1 LKITFI
7 VSSLEPGRDGVGD
20 YTRRVAGELIRQG
33 NQCRIV
39 SLNDKCR
46 LNAETLKPETAT
58 RNQKSEIRNQKSA
71 KLGEKISAF
80 SFQLSAFT
88 EWQTSEGTEIEC
100 LRLPSTMSWGERTIA
115 ARDWL
120 DDFDPDWVSLQFVP
134 FGFHPKGLCWGLAD
148 HLKPIIGTRPLHW
161 MFHELWVLWSFPL
174 SLRKRL
180 LGQAQKFYLR
190 AGLRKLKPRAIST
203 QLSFYQTELSKIGL
217 AAGVI
222 PLHGNIP
229 VYPRGEADKW
239 LADRCALPTNRKRV
253 KAGFFGNILSTL
265 DTSLFAARMVELNM
279 PDTELVLVS
288 AGKIG
293 EESSRLLD
301 GLKQQTRM
309 PATFFKLG
317 ELNEHEASLYFSALD
332 YGLTSYPS
340 ELMGKSGVVAAM
352 REHGLRVISC
362 GSLQRRD
369 SNRNNPSQT
378 DKTDQSWTVQQSAL
392 ALLQE
397 LRTAKVV
404 I

>member
-1 LKITFI
+1 LKIAFI

-20 YTRRVAGELIRQG
+20 YTRRLAGELIRQG

-100 LRLPSTMSWGERTIA
+100 LRLSGTMPWSERTIA

-120 DDFDPDWVSLQFVP
+120 NDFNPDWVSLQFVP
-134 FGFHPKGLCWGLAD
+134 FGFHPKGLCFGLAG
-148 HLKPIIGTRPLHW
+148 HLKSIIRSRPLHW

-180 LGQAQKFYLR
+180 LGQVQKFYLR
-190 AGLRKLKPRAIST
+190 QHLRKLKPQSVST
-203 QLSFYQTELSKIGL
+203 QLSFYQTELSKIGVS
-217 AAGVI
+217 ANVI

-229 VYPRGEADKW
+229 VYPRREADKW
-239 LADRCALPTNRKRV
+239 LADRCALPASPKPV
-253 KAGFFGNILSTL
+253 KAGFFGNIVSTL
-265 DTSLFAARMVELNM
+265 DPELFAAMIAELKTSGN
-279 PDTELVLVS
+279 ELLVLS
-288 AGKIG
+288 AGKTD
-293 EESSRLLD
+293 ETSDRLWNSLE
-301 GLKQQTRM
+301 QEFAAS
-309 PATFFKLG
+309 ATFIKLG
-317 ELNEHEASLYFSALD
+317 GLNEREASHYFSALD
-332 YGLTSYPS
+332 YGLTSYPT
-340 ELMGKSGVVAAM
+340 ELMGKSSGVAAM

-362 GSLQRRD
+362 GSLKSQASANKKD
-369 SNRNNPSQT
+369 SQT
-378 DKTDQSWTVQQSAL
+378 DEMNLPWTVKQSAL
-392 ALLQE
+392 TLLKQFQTDK
-397 LRTAKVV
+397 L
-404 I
+404 